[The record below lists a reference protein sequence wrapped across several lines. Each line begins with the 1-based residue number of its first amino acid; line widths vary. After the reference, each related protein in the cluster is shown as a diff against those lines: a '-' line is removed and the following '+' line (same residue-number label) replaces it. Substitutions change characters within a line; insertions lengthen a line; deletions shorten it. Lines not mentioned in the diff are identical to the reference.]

1 LVGLFSLLGIGDPS
15 EPHGDRAI
23 GFGIVALVVGA
34 VALIGSLTA
43 RDVHALWYCT
53 PRRWRLFRD
62 DLP

>member
-1 LVGLFSLLGIGDPS
+1 LAGLFSLWGIADQP
-15 EPHGDRAI
+15 ELNRERAI
-23 GFGIVALVVGA
+23 GFGIAALVVGA

-43 RDVHALWYCT
+43 RDVHALLYCT